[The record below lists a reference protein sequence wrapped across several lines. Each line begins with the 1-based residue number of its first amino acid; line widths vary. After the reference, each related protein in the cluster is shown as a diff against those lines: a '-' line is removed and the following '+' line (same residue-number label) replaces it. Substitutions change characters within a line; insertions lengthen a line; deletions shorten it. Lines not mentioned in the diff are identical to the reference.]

1 MDTAGEGLS
10 VSVDELKKRGDE
22 AFRARLYQVAIQS
35 YSQALERT
43 ETSALYTNRAAASLM
58 LLLFKEANA
67 DCDRAL
73 AIDAAFVRAWFRKAT
88 ALRGIGRLDDA
99 ISALEKGL
107 EMDGSNDAA
116 IKELSMLR
124 GAKNDLQLLRRA
136 VNEEKQFKVSLTKL
150 EGLIRE
156 IGGGFRDFNIL
167 KMVCL
172 LNLNRT
178 EDAYNLSNAMMRV
191 SSNGDVELLHVRAE
205 CLYSMGDIENCLK
218 HLQQAVRSDPDNT
231 KVRAYYRIIRDI
243 EEKKEA
249 GAAAFKRGEFLEA
262 ASLWAAAISL
272 VDAKESTVKAERRG
286 GQVKAKLHFNRGTAL
301 SKLKKHESAA
311 TECDSAI
318 ALDPSYLKA
327 YVKRAECNFALGGA
341 DRIKRCIA
349 DYEKV
354 QELQAEEEGPKIDC
368 ARKIKEAKVAL
379 KRAGRKDFYA
389 ILGVAQN
396 ADEDDIKKAY
406 KKAALKYH
414 PDRHSSSTEEEKSE
428 AERKFKEVGEAYECL
443 TDPEKKER
451 YDSGVDPEDLD
462 NPHAGGCGHGH
473 GGHGGGMGGID
484 PNILFQMFMAQQG
497 SGGGG
502 GRGGGGRGGGFH
514 FG

>member
-1 MDTAGEGLS
+1 MDHGEGLPAAGS
-10 VSVDELKKRGDE
+10 SASTVDELKKRGDE
-22 AFRARLYQVAIQS
+22 AFRKKMYQVAIQCYTS
-35 YSQALERT
+35 ALEQT

-58 LLLFKEANA
+58 LLQFKEANN

-73 AIDAAFVRAWFRKAT
+73 AIDSTFVRAWFRKAT

-116 IKELSMLR
+116 IKELSVLR
-124 GAKNDLQLLRRA
+124 GAKNDLVSLRRA
-136 VNEEKQFKVSLTKL
+136 VNDEKQFKVSLTKL
-150 EGLIRE
+150 DGLIRE

-167 KMVCL
+167 KLVCL

-231 KVRAYYRIIRDI
+231 KVRAYYRVIRDI
-243 EEKKEA
+243 DERKEA
-249 GAAAFKRGEFLEA
+249 GGAAFKRGEFLEA
-262 ASLWAAAISL
+262 ASLWADAISL
-272 VDAKESTVKAERRG
+272 IDAKESSGSKGERRG

-301 SKLKKHESAA
+301 SKLKKHEAA
-311 TECDSAI
+311 VTECDSAI

-327 YVKRAECNFALGGA
+327 YVKRAECNFSLGGA

-354 QELQAEEEGPKIDC
+354 AELQGEEEGPKIDC

-396 ADEDDIKKAY
+396 ADEDEIKKAY

-414 PDRHSSSTEEEKSE
+414 PDRHSSSTEEEKLE
-428 AERKFKEVGEAYECL
+428 AEKKFKEVGEAYECL
-443 TDPEKKER
+443 MDAEKKER
-451 YDSGVDPEDLD
+451 YDSGVDP
-462 NPHAGGCGHGH
+462 
-473 GGHGGGMGGID
+473 
-484 PNILFQMFMAQQG
+484 
-497 SGGGG
+497 
-502 GRGGGGRGGGFH
+502 
-514 FG
+514 